1 MNDPEMKHLRILGG
15 NEMKKYLVSSA
26 VALVFASMP
35 GYAQETKQGGSAII
49 TFNNDLT
56 TLDPQVG
63 YDWQNWSVIKSIFDG
78 LMDYKPGTTELEPDL
93 AESYQISDDGLTYT
107 FKLRDGLKFHN
118 GRAVTAADV
127 KYSLERAVNPATQSP
142 GGGYFGMIAGYD
154 EMAGGSATELSGV
167 TAVDDKTVEIKL
179 SRPDA
184 TFLHLMAINF
194 GYVVPK
200 EEVEKAGANWG
211 QAPVGTGAFKFKQ
224 WVPGQQL
231 VLERNPDN
239 HRAGVPYLD
248 QITFEFGQDPTVAV
262 LRLKRGE
269 VDIVGDGIP
278 PAQFAEV
285 MADPANKELIAEG
298 EQLHT
303 GYVTMNVTKP
313 PFDNPKVRQAVNM
326 AINKDRIARLINNR
340 GAPASQA
347 LPPAMPGYNPENSGY
362 PYDPEGAKK
371 LLEEAG
377 AGEIATELYAMNVDP
392 NPRIAQAIQQDLAAV
407 GIKAEI
413 RSLAQAEVI
422 AAGGSGQAPMI
433 WSGGMA
439 WIADFPDP
447 ANFYYGILG
456 CAGAVEGG
464 WNWAKYCNEAL
475 DARAQKADAMV
486 RAADQEA
493 RTAEWKAIF
502 DEVLKEAPWVPVFNE
517 KRFTYH
523 SARLGGDPALF
534 TDPIHI
540 PVNYDYIYARDAQ

>member
-1 MNDPEMKHLRILGG
+1 MKRILILAAAG
-15 NEMKKYLVSSA
+15 L
-26 VALVFASMP
+26 ALMAAAP
-35 GYAQETKQGGSAII
+35 CALAQAPKQGGAAVV

-93 AESYQISDDGLTYT
+93 AESYTVSDDGLTYT
-107 FKLRDGLKFHN
+107 FKLREGLKFHN
-118 GRAVTAADV
+118 GRAVTPADV
-127 KYSLERAVNPATQSP
+127 KYSLERAVNPSTQSP
-142 GGGYFGMIAGYD
+142 GGGYFSMIKGYD
-154 EMAGGSATELSGV
+154 DVAGGKTTELSGIATPDDRTVVV
-167 TAVDDKTVEIKL
+167 TL

-194 GYVVPK
+194 GFVVPK
-200 EEVEKAGANWG
+200 EEIEKAGADWG
-211 QAPVGTGAFKFKQ
+211 KQPVGTGAFKFVE
-224 WVPGQQL
+224 WVPGQHIL
-231 VLERNPDN
+231 LERNKDYF
-239 HRAGVPYLD
+239 RQGVPYLD
-248 QITFEFGQDPTVAV
+248 KLTFEFGQDPTVAV
-262 LRLKRGE
+262 LRLKKGE

-285 MADPANKELIAEG
+285 MADPANKDLIAAG
-298 EQLHT
+298 DQLHT
-303 GYVTMNVTKP
+303 GYVTMNVTAP
-313 PFDNPKVRQAVNM
+313 PFDNVKVRQAVNM
-326 AINKDRIARLINNR
+326 AINKDRIVRLINNR
-340 GAPASQA
+340 GVPASQA
-347 LPPAMPGYNPENSGY
+347 LPPAMPAYNPDNKGY
-362 PYDPEGAKK
+362 PHDPEGAKK
-371 LLEEAG
+371 LLAEAG
-377 AGEIATELYAMNVDP
+377 AGEIATELYTMNVDP

-422 AAGGSGQAPMI
+422 AAGGAGKAPMI

-464 WNWAKYCNEAL
+464 WNWSKYCNKEL
-475 DARAQKADAMV
+475 DARAAKADAMV
-486 RAADQEA
+486 KGDQAEA
-493 RTAEWKAIF
+493 RIAEWRAIF
-502 DEVLKEAPWVPVFNE
+502 DDVLKDAPWAPIFNE

-523 SARLGGDPALF
+523 SSRLGGDPALF

-540 PVNYDYIYARDAQ
+540 PVNYDYIFAKDAQ

>member
-1 MNDPEMKHLRILGG
+1 MKSILISAAAA
-15 NEMKKYLVSSA
+15 LALLA
-26 VALVFASMP
+26 VAPNAFAQAP
-35 GYAQETKQGGSAII
+35 KQGGTAVV

-56 TLDPQVG
+56 TLDPHVG

-93 AESYQISDDGLTYT
+93 AESYTVSDDGLTYT
-107 FKLRDGLKFHN
+107 FKLREELKFHN
-118 GRAVTAADV
+118 GRPVTSADV

-142 GGGYFGMIAGYD
+142 GGGYFAMIKGYD
-154 EMAGGSATELSGV
+154 EVTGGKGTELPGIA
-167 TAVDDKTVEIKL
+167 TPDDRTVVFTL
-179 SRPDA
+179 TRPDA

-194 GYVVPK
+194 SYVVPK
-200 EEVEKAGANWG
+200 EEVEKSGADWG
-211 QAPVGTGAFKFKQ
+211 KQPVGTGAFKFIE
-224 WVPGQQL
+224 WIPGQRI
-231 VLERNPDN
+231 VLERNKDYF
-239 HRAGVPYLD
+239 RQGVPYLD
-248 QITFEFGQDPTVAV
+248 GITFEFGQDPTVAV
-262 LRLKRGE
+262 LRLKKGE

-303 GYVTMNVTKP
+303 GYVTMNVTQA
-313 PFDNPKVRQAVNM
+313 PFDNLKVRQAVNM
-326 AINKDRIARLINNR
+326 AINKDRIVRLINNR
-340 GAPASQA
+340 GVPATQA
-347 LPPAMPGYNPENSGY
+347 LPPAMPAYNPDNKGY
-362 PYDPEGAKK
+362 AYDPEAAKK
-371 LLEEAG
+371 LLAEAG
-377 AGEIATELYAMNVDP
+377 GGEITTELYAMNVDP

-422 AAGGSGQAPMI
+422 AAGGSGKAPMI

-456 CAGAVEGG
+456 CAGAGEGG
-464 WNWAKYCNEAL
+464 WNWSKYCNKEL
-475 DARAQKADAMV
+475 DARAEKADAMV
-486 RAADQEA
+486 KADQAAA
-493 RTAEWKAIF
+493 RIAEWKAIF
-502 DEVLKEAPWVPVFNE
+502 DEVLKDAPWAPIFNE

-523 SARLGGDPALF
+523 SARLGGEAALF

-540 PVNYDYIYARDAQ
+540 PVNYDYIYAEDVQ

>member
-1 MNDPEMKHLRILGG
+1 MKRILILAAAG
-15 NEMKKYLVSSA
+15 L
-26 VALVFASMP
+26 ALMAAAP
-35 GYAQETKQGGSAII
+35 CALAQAPKQGGAAVV

-63 YDWQNWSVIKSIFDG
+63 YEWQNWSVIKSIFDG

-93 AESYQISDDGLTYT
+93 AESYTVSDDGLTYT
-107 FKLRDGLKFHN
+107 FKLREGLKFHN
-118 GRAVTAADV
+118 GRAVTPADV
-127 KYSLERAVNPATQSP
+127 KYSLERAVNPSTQSP
-142 GGGYFGMIAGYD
+142 GGGYFSMIKGYD
-154 EMAGGSATELSGV
+154 DVAGGKTTELSGIATPDDRTVVV
-167 TAVDDKTVEIKL
+167 TL

-194 GYVVPK
+194 GFVVPK
-200 EEVEKAGANWG
+200 EEIEKAGTDWG
-211 QAPVGTGAFKFKQ
+211 KQPVGTGAFKFVE
-224 WVPGQQL
+224 WVPGQHIL
-231 VLERNPDN
+231 LERNKEYY
-239 HRAGVPYLD
+239 RQGVPYLD
-248 QITFEFGQDPTVAV
+248 KLTFEFGQDPTVAV
-262 LRLKRGE
+262 LRLKKGE

-285 MADPANKELIAEG
+285 MADPANKDLIAVG
-298 EQLHT
+298 DQLHT
-303 GYVTMNVTKP
+303 GYVTMNVTAP
-313 PFDNPKVRQAVNM
+313 PFDNVKVRQAVNM
-326 AINKDRIARLINNR
+326 AINKDRIVRLINNR
-340 GAPASQA
+340 GVPATQA
-347 LPPAMPGYNPENSGY
+347 LPPAMPAYNPDNKGY
-362 PYDPEGAKK
+362 PHDPEGAKK
-371 LLEEAG
+371 LLAEAG

-422 AAGGSGQAPMI
+422 AAGGAGKAPMI

-464 WNWAKYCNEAL
+464 WNWSKYCNKEL
-475 DARAQKADAMV
+475 DERAAKADAMV
-486 RAADQEA
+486 KGDQTEA
-493 RTAEWKAIF
+493 RIAEWRAIF
-502 DEVLKEAPWVPVFNE
+502 DDVLKDAPWAPIFNE

-523 SARLGGDPALF
+523 SSRLGGDPALF

-540 PVNYDYIYARDAQ
+540 PVNYDYIFAKDAQ

>member
-1 MNDPEMKHLRILGG
+1 MKSLML
-15 NEMKKYLVSSA
+15 A
-26 VALVFASMP
+26 ATAAFALALASPQAMAAEP
-35 GYAQETKQGGSAII
+35 KQGGAAVI

-93 AESYQISDDGLTYT
+93 AESFTVSDDGLTYT

-118 GRAVTAADV
+118 GRAVTSADV
-127 KYSLERAVNPATQSP
+127 KYSLERAVNPKTQSP

-154 EMAGGSATELSGV
+154 DVAGGKATELAGI
-167 TAVDDKTVEIKL
+167 TTPDDKTVVIKL
-179 SRPDA
+179 TRPDA

-194 GYVVPK
+194 AYVVPK
-200 EEVEKAGANWG
+200 EEVEKAGADWG
-211 QAPVGTGAFKFKQ
+211 KQPVGTGAFKFKE
-224 WVPGQQL
+224 WVPGQRI
-231 VLERNPDN
+231 VLERNADYF
-239 HRAGVPYLD
+239 RKGVPYLD

-278 PAQFAEV
+278 PAQFTEV
-285 MADPANKELIAEG
+285 TADPATKDLIAVG
-298 EQLHT
+298 DQLHT
-303 GYVTMNVTKP
+303 GYVTMNVTTK
-313 PFDNPKVRQAVNM
+313 PFDNVKVRQAVNM
-326 AINKDRIARLINNR
+326 ALNKERIVRLINNR
-340 GAPASQA
+340 GVPATQA
-347 LPPAMPGYNPENSGY
+347 LPPAMPGYNPDNKGY
-362 PYDPEGAKK
+362 AYDPEGAKK
-371 LLEEAG
+371 LLAEAG
-377 AGEIATELYAMNVDP
+377 LPDGFETELYAMNVDP

-413 RSLAQAEVI
+413 KSLAQAEVI
-422 AAGGSGQAPMI
+422 SAGGSGKAPMI

-464 WNWAKYCNEAL
+464 WNWSKYCNKEL
-475 DARAQKADAMV
+475 DTQAEKADAMV
-486 RAADQEA
+486 KADQQAA
-493 RTAEWKAIF
+493 RVTAWKGIF
-502 DEVLKEAPWVPVFNE
+502 DSVLADAPWAPVFNE
-517 KRFTYH
+517 KRFTFH
-523 SARLGGDPALF
+523 SGRLGGDPSLF

-540 PVNYDYIYARDAQ
+540 PVNYDYIFAKDAQ

>member
-1 MNDPEMKHLRILGG
+1 MNRILI
-15 NEMKKYLVSSA
+15 SA
-26 VALVFASMP
+26 AAALALVAAAP
-35 GYAQETKQGGSAII
+35 YALAQAPKQGGAATV

-56 TLDPQVG
+56 TLDPHVG

-93 AESYQISDDGLTYT
+93 AESFTVSDDGLTYT
-107 FKLRDGLKFHN
+107 FTLREGLKFHN
-118 GRAVTAADV
+118 GRPVTSADV
-127 KYSLERAVNPATQSP
+127 KYSLERAINPATQSP
-142 GGGYFGMIAGYD
+142 GGGYFGMIKGYD
-154 EMAGGSATELSGV
+154 DVSGGKAAELAGVATP
-167 TAVDDKTVEIKL
+167 DDRTVVITL
-179 SRPDA
+179 TRPDA

-194 GYVVPK
+194 SYVVPK
-200 EEVEKAGANWG
+200 EEVEKAGADWG
-211 QAPVGTGAFKFKQ
+211 KQPLGTGAFKFVE
-224 WVPGQQL
+224 WTPGQRI
-231 VLERNPDN
+231 VLERYPDYF
-239 HRAGVPYLD
+239 RKGVPYLD
-248 QITFEFGQDPTVAV
+248 RLTFEFGQDPTVAV
-262 LRLKRGE
+262 LRLKKGE

-285 MADPANKELIAEG
+285 MADPANKELIAVG

-303 GYVTMNVTKP
+303 GYVTMNVTQA

-326 AINKDRIARLINNR
+326 AINKDRIVRLINNR

-347 LPPAMPGYNPENSGY
+347 LPPAMPGYNPDNKGY
-362 PYDPEGAKK
+362 AYDPEGAKK
-371 LLEEAG
+371 LLSEAG
-377 AGEIATELYAMNVDP
+377 SADITTELYAMNVDP

-422 AAGGSGQAPMI
+422 AAGGAGKAPMI

-464 WNWAKYCNEAL
+464 WNWSKYCNKDL
-475 DARAQKADAMV
+475 DSRAEKADALV
-486 RAADQEA
+486 KGDQAEA
-493 RTAEWKAIF
+493 RIAEWKAIF
-502 DEVLKEAPWVPVFNE
+502 DDVLKDAPWAPVFNE

-540 PVNYDYIYARDAQ
+540 PVNYDYIFAKDAQ

>member
-1 MNDPEMKHLRILGG
+1 MKRLFVAA
-15 NEMKKYLVSSA
+15 MAVVSA
-26 VALVFASMP
+26 TMFAPLAS
-35 GYAQETKQGGSAII
+35 GETPKQGGAAVV

-93 AESYQISDDGLTYT
+93 AKEYTVSDDGLTYT

-118 GRAVTAADV
+118 GRPVTAADV

-142 GGGYFGMIAGYD
+142 GAGYFSMIKGHD
-154 EMAGGSATELSGV
+154 ELSTGKAKEMSGIA
-167 TAVDDKTVEIKL
+167 TPDDKTVVFTL
-179 SRPDA
+179 TRPDA

-194 GYVVPK
+194 GFVVPK
-200 EEVEKAGANWG
+200 EEVEKAGADWG
-211 QAPVGTGAFKFKQ
+211 KKPVGTGAFKFVE
-224 WVPGQQL
+224 WVPGQHI
-231 VLERNPDN
+231 VLERNQDY

-248 QITFEFGQDPTVAV
+248 KLTFEFGQDPTVAV
-262 LRLKRGE
+262 LRLGKGE

-278 PAQFAEV
+278 PAQFAQI
-285 MADPANKELIAEG
+285 MADPANKDLIAIG
-298 EQLHT
+298 DQLHT
-303 GYVTMNVTKP
+303 GYVTMNVTQP
-313 PFDNPKVRQAVNM
+313 PFDNLKVRQAVNM
-326 AINKDRIARLINNR
+326 AINKDRIVRLINNR
-340 GAPASQA
+340 GVTATQP
-347 LPPAMPGYNPENSGY
+347 LPPAMPGYNRQNKGY
-362 PYDPEGAKK
+362 SFDPEAAKK
-371 LLEEAG
+371 LLKEAG
-377 AGEIATELYAMNVDP
+377 AENISTELYAMNVDP
-392 NPRIAQAIQQDLAAV
+392 NPRIAQAIQQDLAAI

-422 AAGGSGQAPMI
+422 AAGGSGKAPLV

-464 WNWAKYCNEAL
+464 WNWSKYCNKDL
-475 DARAQKADAMV
+475 DARAAKADAMV
-486 RAADQEA
+486 KSDQAEA
-493 RTAEWKAIF
+493 RIAAWQGIF
-502 DEVLKEAPWVPVFNE
+502 DDVLKEAPWAPVFNE

-540 PVNYDYIYARDAQ
+540 PVNYDYIYAKDGK

>member
-1 MNDPEMKHLRILGG
+1 MKRLFVAA
-15 NEMKKYLVSSA
+15 MAVVSA
-26 VALVFASMP
+26 TMFAPVAW
-35 GYAQETKQGGSAII
+35 GETPKQGGSAVV

-93 AESYQISDDGLTYT
+93 AKEYTVSDDGLTYT

-118 GRAVTAADV
+118 GRPLTAADV

-142 GGGYFGMIAGYD
+142 GAGYFSMIKGHD
-154 EMAGGSATELSGV
+154 ELSTGKAKEMSGIA
-167 TAVDDKTVEIKL
+167 TPDDKTVVFTL
-179 SRPDA
+179 TRPDA

-194 GYVVPK
+194 GFVVPK
-200 EEVEKAGANWG
+200 EEVEKAGADWG
-211 QAPVGTGAFKFKQ
+211 KKPVGTGAFKFVE
-224 WVPGQQL
+224 WVPGQHI
-231 VLERNPDN
+231 VLERNQDY

-248 QITFEFGQDPTVAV
+248 KLTFEFGQDPTVAV
-262 LRLKRGE
+262 LRLGKGE

-278 PAQFAEV
+278 PAQFAQI
-285 MADPANKELIAEG
+285 MADPANKDLIAIG
-298 EQLHT
+298 DQLHT
-303 GYVTMNVTKP
+303 GYVTMNVTQP
-313 PFDNPKVRQAVNM
+313 PFDNLKVRQAVNM
-326 AINKDRIARLINNR
+326 AINKDRIVRLINNR
-340 GAPASQA
+340 GVTATQA
-347 LPPAMPGYNPENSGY
+347 LPPAMPGYNRQNKGY
-362 PYDPEGAKK
+362 SFDPEAAKK
-371 LLEEAG
+371 LLKEAG
-377 AGEIATELYAMNVDP
+377 AENISTELYAMNVDP
-392 NPRIAQAIQQDLAAV
+392 NPRIAQAIQQDLAAI

-422 AAGGSGQAPMI
+422 AAGGSGKAPLV

-464 WNWAKYCNEAL
+464 WNWSKYCNKDL
-475 DARAQKADAMV
+475 DARAAKADAMV
-486 RAADQEA
+486 KSDQAEA
-493 RTAEWKAIF
+493 RIAAWQGIF
-502 DEVLKEAPWVPVFNE
+502 DDVLKDAPWAPVFNE

-540 PVNYDYIYARDAQ
+540 PVNYDYIYAKDGK

>member
-1 MNDPEMKHLRILGG
+1 MKRLFVAA
-15 NEMKKYLVSSA
+15 MAVVSA
-26 VALVFASMP
+26 TMFAPLAS
-35 GYAQETKQGGSAII
+35 GETPKQGGAAVV

-93 AESYQISDDGLTYT
+93 AKEYTVSDDGLTYT

-118 GRAVTAADV
+118 GRPVTAADV

-142 GGGYFGMIAGYD
+142 GAGYFSMIKGHD
-154 EMAGGSATELSGV
+154 ELSTGKAKEMSGIA
-167 TAVDDKTVEIKL
+167 TPDDKTVVFTL
-179 SRPDA
+179 TRPDA

-194 GYVVPK
+194 GFVVPK
-200 EEVEKAGANWG
+200 EEVEKAGADWG
-211 QAPVGTGAFKFKQ
+211 KKPVGTGAFKFVE
-224 WVPGQQL
+224 WAPGQHI
-231 VLERNPDN
+231 VLERNQDY

-248 QITFEFGQDPTVAV
+248 KLTFEFGQDPTVAV
-262 LRLKRGE
+262 LRLGKGE

-278 PAQFAEV
+278 PAQFAQI
-285 MADPANKELIAEG
+285 MADPANKDLIAIG
-298 EQLHT
+298 DQLHT
-303 GYVTMNVTKP
+303 GYVTMNVTQP
-313 PFDNPKVRQAVNM
+313 PFDNLKVRQAVNM
-326 AINKDRIARLINNR
+326 AINKDRIVRLINNR
-340 GAPASQA
+340 GVTATQP
-347 LPPAMPGYNPENSGY
+347 LPPAMPGYNRQNKGY
-362 PYDPEGAKK
+362 SFDPEGAKK
-371 LLEEAG
+371 LLKEAG
-377 AGEIATELYAMNVDP
+377 AENISTELYAMNVDP
-392 NPRIAQAIQQDLAAV
+392 NPRIAQAIQQDLAAI

-422 AAGGSGQAPMI
+422 AAGGSGKAPLV

-464 WNWAKYCNEAL
+464 WNWSKYCNKDL
-475 DARAQKADAMV
+475 DARAAKADAMV
-486 RAADQEA
+486 KSDQAEA
-493 RTAEWKAIF
+493 RIAAWQGIF
-502 DEVLKEAPWVPVFNE
+502 DDVLKEAPWAPVFNE

-540 PVNYDYIYARDAQ
+540 PVNYDYIYAKDGK

>member
-1 MNDPEMKHLRILGG
+1 MKRILI
-15 NEMKKYLVSSA
+15 SA
-26 VALVFASMP
+26 AAALALVAAAP
-35 GYAQETKQGGSAII
+35 YALAQAPKQGGAAVV

-93 AESYQISDDGLTYT
+93 AESYTVSDDGLTYT
-107 FKLRDGLKFHN
+107 FKLREGLKFHN
-118 GRAVTAADV
+118 GRAVTSADV
-127 KYSLERAVNPATQSP
+127 KYSLERATNPSTQSP
-142 GGGYFGMIAGYD
+142 GGGYFSMIKGYDDIAG
-154 EMAGGSATELSGV
+154 GKATELSGIA
-167 TAVDDKTVEIKL
+167 TPDDRTVVVAL
-179 SRPDA
+179 TRPDA

-194 GYVVPK
+194 GFVVPK
-200 EEVEKAGANWG
+200 EEIEKAGADWG
-211 QAPVGTGAFKFKQ
+211 KQPVGTGAFKFVE
-224 WVPGQQL
+224 WVPGQRI
-231 VLERNPDN
+231 VLERNKDYF
-239 HRAGVPYLD
+239 RQGVPYLD
-248 QITFEFGQDPTVAV
+248 KLTFEFGQDPTVAV
-262 LRLKRGE
+262 LRLKKGE

-285 MADPANKELIAEG
+285 MADPANKDLIAAG

-303 GYVTMNVTKP
+303 GYLTMNVTSP
-313 PFDNPKVRQAVNM
+313 PFDNVKVRQAVNM
-326 AINKDRIARLINNR
+326 AINKERIVRLINNR
-340 GAPASQA
+340 GVPATQA
-347 LPPAMPGYNPENSGY
+347 LPPAMPGYNPENKGY
-362 PYDPEGAKK
+362 PHDPEGAKK
-371 LLEEAG
+371 LLAEAG
-377 AGEIATELYAMNVDP
+377 VPEVTTELYAMNVDP
-392 NPRIAQAIQQDLAAV
+392 NPRIAQALQQDLAAV

-422 AAGGSGQAPMI
+422 AAGGAGKAPMV

-464 WNWAKYCNEAL
+464 WNWSKYCNKEL

-486 RAADQEA
+486 KSDQ
-493 RTAEWKAIF
+493 AEQRILEWRAIF
-502 DEVLKEAPWVPVFNE
+502 DEVLKDAPWAPVFNE

-534 TDPIHI
+534 IDPIHI
-540 PVNYDYIYARDAQ
+540 PVNYDYIYAKDTQ

>member
-1 MNDPEMKHLRILGG
+1 MKRILILAAAG
-15 NEMKKYLVSSA
+15 L
-26 VALVFASMP
+26 ALMAAAP
-35 GYAQETKQGGSAII
+35 CALAQAPKQGGAAVV

-93 AESYQISDDGLTYT
+93 AESYTVSDDGLTYT
-107 FKLRDGLKFHN
+107 FKLREGLKFHN
-118 GRAVTAADV
+118 GRAVTPADV
-127 KYSLERAVNPATQSP
+127 KYSLERAVNPSTQSP
-142 GGGYFGMIAGYD
+142 GGGYFSMIKGYD
-154 EMAGGSATELSGV
+154 DVAGGKTTELSGIATPDDRTVVV
-167 TAVDDKTVEIKL
+167 TL

-194 GYVVPK
+194 GFVVPK
-200 EEVEKAGANWG
+200 EEIEKAGSDWG
-211 QAPVGTGAFKFKQ
+211 KQPVGTGAFKFVE
-224 WVPGQQL
+224 WVPGQHIL
-231 VLERNPDN
+231 LERNKDYY
-239 HRAGVPYLD
+239 RQGVPYLD
-248 QITFEFGQDPTVAV
+248 KLTFEFGQDPTVAV
-262 LRLKRGE
+262 LRLKKGE

-285 MADPANKELIAEG
+285 MADPANKDLIAVG
-298 EQLHT
+298 DQLHT
-303 GYVTMNVTKP
+303 GYVTMNVTAP
-313 PFDNPKVRQAVNM
+313 PFDNVKVRQAVNM
-326 AINKDRIARLINNR
+326 AINKDRIVRLINNR
-340 GAPASQA
+340 GVPATQA
-347 LPPAMPGYNPENSGY
+347 LPPAMPAYNSDNKGY
-362 PYDPEGAKK
+362 PHDPDGAKK
-371 LLEEAG
+371 LLAEAG

-422 AAGGSGQAPMI
+422 AAGGAGKAPMI

-464 WNWAKYCNEAL
+464 WNWSKYCNKEL
-475 DARAQKADAMV
+475 DARAAKADAMV
-486 RAADQEA
+486 KGDQAEA
-493 RTAEWKAIF
+493 RIAEWRAIF
-502 DEVLKEAPWVPVFNE
+502 DDVLKDAPWAPIFNE

-523 SARLGGDPALF
+523 SSRLGGDPALF

-540 PVNYDYIYARDAQ
+540 PVNYDYIFAKDAQ